1 MGGWVGSERERET
14 SEGEREVGQN
24 EGWRGRG
31 RRAGREGGRGKRGR
45 EGEGQGRKER
55 EGGREGG
62 RDQCRGDWWSSSRI
76 ISAEEA
82 VPSSS
87 SRVPYLSSRTRRLRG
102 CLSANRRAIYI
113 YIYGHIY
120 IGASGAARGGRD
132 RVLVSDYIYRHMDI
146 DGWMDGCM
154 DGWMDG

>member
-1 MGGWVGSERERET
+1 MREKERHRRERGRWGRT
-14 SEGEREVGQN
+14 REGEGEGEGQGGREG
-24 EGWRGRG
+24 E
-31 RRAGREGGRGKRGR
+31 AREGGRGRDR
-45 EGEGQGRKER
+45 EGRRGR
-55 EGGREGG
+55 EGGREGE
-62 RDQCRGDWWSSSRI
+62 
-76 ISAEEA
+76 ISAEEIGGAARGSSVPRKQFQA
-82 VPSSS
+82 VLLEF
-87 SRVPYLSSRTRRLRG
+87 RIFHHARG
-102 CLSANRRAIYI
+102 DCAGACQRIGGLYI